1 MSGFQKQ
8 VNLVQAPGVAGDF
21 ASMNPFSSVLAGPA
35 ALVAPVGGLKVAS
48 FAWVNP
54 TDLSVHQAYNAAYQ
68 IGFVGR
74 NEQALIT
81 NFLGEST
88 LLIPQGFMV
97 NLFNGGDFFAYFPNG
112 AVGGSTVYANETTGA
127 PGTAATNTVT
137 GSIGFTGTASLA
149 TVGGQA
155 QMTLAT
161 ITGASIV
168 NVGDVVSGTGTASNV
183 VQGLASGTA
192 NTVGAVYNL
201 SGAVTTEAAEAVTT
215 ASNVLNVTAVLTGG
229 LSVGDVISGT
239 NVTAGTSIA
248 SVGTGV
254 GGIGTY
260 ILAIPGSAPVNTAS
274 ETITG
279 SPSIAT
285 GFTVRG
291 QTLVGAGVAK
301 ISASVS

>member
-1 MSGFQKQ
+1 MSGFQKV
-8 VNLVQAPGVAGDF
+8 VNSLQAPGVIGDF
-21 ASMNPFSSVLAGPA
+21 ASMNPFSSVLAGPG
-35 ALVAPVGGLKVAS
+35 ALVAPAGGLKVGR

-54 TDLSVHQAYNAAYQ
+54 ADLSVHQGYNAAYQ

-81 NFLGEST
+81 DFLGEST

-97 NLFNGGDFFAYFPNG
+97 NMFNGGDFFAYFPNG
-112 AVGGSTVYANETTGA
+112 AVGAGTVYANQTTGA
-127 PGTAATNTVT
+127 VGTSATNTFT
-137 GSIGFTGTASLA
+137 GSVGFTGTASLA
-149 TVGGQA
+149 TVSGQA

-161 ITGASIV
+161 ITAASIV
-168 NVGDVVSGTGTASNV
+168 TIGDVVSGTGTASNV
-183 VQGLASGTA
+183 VQSLASGVA

-215 ASNVLNVTAVLTGG
+215 TSFTLNVTAVLTGT
-229 LSVGDVISGT
+229 LSVGDVITGT
-239 NVTAGTSIA
+239 GVTAGTSIA

-260 ILAIPGSAPVNTAS
+260 LLAIPGAAPINTAS

-279 SPSIAT
+279 SASIAT
-285 GFTVRG
+285 GFVIRG

-301 ISASVS
+301 ISASVT

>member
-1 MSGFQKQ
+1 MSGFQKK

-21 ASMNPFSSVLAGPA
+21 ASMNPFSSVLAGPG
-35 ALVAPVGGLKVAS
+35 ALVAPAGGLKVAN

-54 TDLSVHQAYNAAYQ
+54 ADLSVQQGYNSAYQ
-68 IGFVGR
+68 IGFLGR

-88 LLIPQGFMV
+88 LLVPQGFMV
-97 NLFNGGDFFAYFPNG
+97 NLFSGGDFYAYFANG
-112 AVGGSTVYANETTGA
+112 ATSGSTVYANETTGA

-137 GSIGFTGTASLA
+137 GSVGFTGTASLA

-168 NVGDVVSGTGTASNV
+168 TIGDVVTGTGTASNV
-183 VQGLASGTA
+183 VTGLVSGTA
-192 NTVGAVYNL
+192 NTVGAVYSLN
-201 SGAVTTEAAEAVTT
+201 GTVTTEAAEAVTT

-229 LSVGDVISGT
+229 ISVGDVISGT

-248 SVGTGV
+248 SVGTGT

-260 ILAIPGSAPVNTAS
+260 ILAIPGNAPVNTGS

-279 SPSIAT
+279 SAAIDS
-285 GFTVRG
+285 GFRVRG